1 MGSRILHDIILRDT
15 NRKIRVINGASRW
28 GWGMCAGACA
38 WTYGDLAACLFT
50 KYTLN
55 HILSNM
61 IKCYNGLNQI
71 LILNI
76 NVLYTS

>member
-1 MGSRILHDIILRDT
+1 
-15 NRKIRVINGASRW
+15 
-28 GWGMCAGACA
+28 MCAGACA

-50 KYTLN
+50 EYTLN
-55 HILSNM
+55 LILSNM
-61 IKCYNGLNQI
+61 IKGYNGLEQI